1 MTPIFS
7 QTFFNS
13 ANESNPEGELALNIL
28 VSNIIEIATAH
39 ANSLGIGN
47 PSMQHLGAGWV
58 LSRLSV
64 EMTAYPPC
72 NTEYKLFTWV
82 ESFNRHFSVRC
93 FRVEN
98 MEGRVYGYARSV
110 WMVLDMKKHENFGL
124 SHLSL
129 PEGMIPGIDCPIPQQ
144 AKHVE
149 ILPFGESK
157 EGHSHSAIEA
167 THADVSYTF
176 KYNDIDFYRHVNTV
190 RYLTL
195 LLNQFTLQ
203 EFDANFVQRLELS
216 FLREGSYGMTVSIR
230 RSDSS
235 FSVVDPSTSSP
246 LIYARLL
253 LSPRQ

>member
-93 FRVEN
+93 FRVED

-167 THADVSYTF
+167 THADVCYTF

-203 EFDANFVQRLELS
+203 EFDANFVHRLELS

>member
-1 MTPIFS
+1 MTPVFS

-72 NTEYKLFTWV
+72 NTEYKLFTWI

-93 FRVEN
+93 FRVED

-129 PEGMIPGIDCPIPQQ
+129 PEGMIPRIDCPIPQQ

-167 THADVSYTF
+167 THDDVSYTF

-203 EFDANFVQRLELS
+203 EFDANFVHRLELS